1 MPLWSPTKD
10 GAGTDPAKPRWSNS
24 PLSSPPRT
32 PRCAA
37 TGGTPATCRRRC
49 TRKPSPEKTLATARS
64 RKRACPGCSNFSK
77 ATCRADATRPAPWS
91 KRAKDDMIIQSLF
104 TGHAA
109 ETTFNKPSSLD
120 FELPPELE
128 ADAPPEARGFARDE
142 VRLMVSYRSD
152 DRVVH
157 STFQDIGDFLEAGDV
172 LVINTSGTM
181 TAAATEPFRYAV
193 AGETL
198 RLPEGATATLH
209 TPYPSGSPRRKGSRL
224 WISTL
229 DFPEPLGEYLERHG
243 FPIRY
248 RYVRESW
255 PSSYYQT
262 VYATETGSAEMPS
275 AGRAF
280 TPELITRLVAGGIQV
295 APRTLPTGVAS
306 LEDNEPLYEEFY
318 RVPLETARLVNA
330 ARASG
335 RRVVAVGTTVVRA
348 LETVTDPAGTTHP
361 GEGWTSLIVTS
372 ERGIRSVDAML
383 TGLHEPRST
392 HLAMLETLVE
402 RESPSPAS
410 KRPPVNPG
418 REHLEIAYAEAL
430 RESYLWHEFGDLHLI
445 LP

>member
-1 MPLWSPTKD
+1 MTVQPL
-10 GAGTDPAKPRWSNS
+10 
-24 PLSSPPRT
+24 
-32 PRCAA
+32 
-37 TGGTPATCRRRC
+37 
-49 TRKPSPEKTLATARS
+49 
-64 RKRACPGCSNFSK
+64 
-77 ATCRADATRPAPWS
+77 
-91 KRAKDDMIIQSLF
+91 
-104 TGHAA
+104 
-109 ETTFNKPSSLD
+109 FNRHEPQKLPSLD
-120 FELPPELE
+120 FELPPRLE

-157 STFQDIGDFLEAGDV
+157 SAFHDIGDFLEAGDG

-181 TAAATEPFRYAV
+181 NAALHAEREDGTALELHLSTRLPADLWIVELRRPTDAATEPFRYAV
-193 AGETL
+193 AGGTL
-198 RLPEGATATLH
+198 RLPGGATATLH
-209 TPYPSGSPRRKGSRL
+209 APYPSGSPRRKAPRL
-224 WISTL
+224 WISSL

-248 RYVRESW
+248 WYVRESW

-280 TPELITRLVAGGIQV
+280 TPELITHLVAGGIQV
-295 APRTLPTGVAS
+295 APLILHTGVAS
-306 LEDNEPLYEEFY
+306 LEDNEPPYEEFY

-361 GEGWTSLIVTS
+361 GDGWTSLIVTP

-402 RESPSPAS
+402 REPPAPAS
-410 KRPPVNPG
+410 KHPPVIPG